1 MSCVFEG
8 PEGARPPAASQNG
21 RGDEAGGGLNGDG
34 RLGIPSPVELETSLE
49 SLPPEELVKALVVE
63 AYDRFKSNIEG
74 QNSQVDPALAEAPR
88 LMCPRNR
95 IGASENV
102 A

>member
-1 MSCVFEG
+1 MHTQIAGNAAIDPLYVWTGHS
-8 PEGARPPAASQNG
+8 PPQ
-21 RGDEAGGGLNGDG
+21 
-34 RLGIPSPVELETSLE
+34 
-49 SLPPEELVKALVVE
+49 ELVKALVVE